1 MAASEMKFAFD
12 ATVDE
17 AARRAVV
24 WSSDHRTATGDER
37 GIRRRAARIAAA
49 KWDGRTFAAAAT
61 FADRAESMARLQKS
75 LAAAGYAVRVERFSS
90 RRDPRLANF
99 EAAWARAQAN
109 AA

>member
-1 MAASEMKFAFD
+1 MAASEMKFAFG

-24 WSSDHRTATGDER
+24 WSSDHRT
-37 GIRRRAARIAAA
+37 AARIAAA

-99 EAAWARAQAN
+99 DAAWARAHEN

>member
-1 MAASEMKFAFD
+1 MAASETKFAFD

-99 EAAWARAQAN
+99 DAAWARAHEN